1 MATADFMV
9 EGRSFAGFPLLLNS
23 DGWPLKPA
31 QSFLWNSLVTNGIIE
46 SKLTWEA
53 YGRRLYDYFAFL
65 AANGLTWDEAQ
76 KPHGLSVVARY
87 RDWSLGEL
95 GLNPSSVNKRLNLVV
110 RFYDWCKRQGH
121 ISHLPFCMRDVR
133 TPTHQGFLSHVDRS
147 GGVVS
152 KPMVMA
158 RERKAIRQCL
168 GAKLDPSHA
177 LLFNLMVRTGMRSWE
192 ARTFPLTYVFNP
204 RTRRGLTPCQMIRI
218 NLEPAD
224 MHIKYGKPRSVDVP
238 WSLMENMWT
247 YSLHQREVRR
257 QRSGLTPAAL
267 VLTELGTEFSKGAVV
282 DAMKAIEKKIGF
294 PVRTHMLRHTY
305 GTYTLSALRKSTA
318 FEGEPLLYVRD
329 RMGHSD
335 VQTTA
340 IYLHLI
346 NQLDAHA
353 QQDMR
358 SHPTLQWVMDSTP
371 PNPRLER
378 AKRTLH
384 LGQRFV
390 GAHTRGASIRCA
402 LSRSKCR
409 SDPQPPVNPNPSDHK
424 TAL

>member
-1 MATADFMV
+1 MRLVMATTDFTV
-9 EGRSFAGFPLLLNS
+9 EGRSFAGFPLLLDN
-23 DGWPLKPA
+23 DGWPLEPA
-31 QSFLWNSLVTNGIIE
+31 QSFLWHALVTHGGVE

-65 AANGLTWDEAQ
+65 SANDLAWNEDQ

-95 GLNPSSVNKRLNLVV
+95 GLNPNTVNKRLNLVV
-110 RFYDWCKRQGH
+110 RFYDWCKRQGYVA
-121 ISHLPFCMRDVR
+121 HLPFGMRDVR
-133 TPTHQGFLSHVDRS
+133 MQSHQGLLAHVDRT

-158 RERKAIRQCL
+158 RERKATIKFLIKEQVRQCL
-168 GAKLDPSHA
+168 GARLDPSHA
-177 LLFNLMVRTGMRSWE
+177 VLFNLMVRTGMRSCE

-204 RTRRGLTPCQMIRI
+204 RTRQGLTPGQMIRV

-238 WSLMENMWT
+238 WSLMEDMWT

-257 QRSGLTPAAL
+257 QIAGQPPAAL

-282 DAMKAIEKKIGF
+282 DAMKAIEKKVGF
-294 PVRTHMLRHTY
+294 AVRAHMLRHTY
-305 GTYTLSALRKSTA
+305 GTYTLSALRKSTV
-318 FEGEPLLYVRD
+318 FQGEPLLYVRD

-346 NQLDAHA
+346 NQLDAQIVLAHEDEM
-353 QQDMR
+353 DMLFANGGEER
-358 SHPTLQWVMDSTP
+358 IAMGSH
-371 PNPRLER
+371 
-378 AKRTLH
+378 
-384 LGQRFV
+384 
-390 GAHTRGASIRCA
+390 
-402 LSRSKCR
+402 
-409 SDPQPPVNPNPSDHK
+409 
-424 TAL
+424 